1 MKKLTKLLIIPVVA
15 LSLVGCGK
23 VPVLENGQEAVVTTK
38 VGSISAN
45 DLYDK
50 LKTTYG
56 NAVLIEMIDTL
67 ILNDKY
73 EETEDEKE
81 HVKEQVAELEE
92 IAKSNGMTFLSYIN
106 YYGFEDKE
114 AVEDYFVLNYRRD
127 LAVKDYIKSTIKDK
141 EVEKYYEE
149 NIYGDVRV
157 KHILIEPETLT
168 GMTTE
173 EIEDAKKDALKT
185 AKDLIKKLKNGEDF
199 DKLAKEYSDDKSNSE
214 KGGDLGWFNTGE
226 MEKEFEKASFELK
239 KGKYTTSPVETSYG
253 YHIIYKTDEK
263 DKPKLKDVKEDILDT
278 LVEDKLTS
286 NTTLYNETLESIRK
300 DAELSIEDSFL
311 KDAYNNYMKGLK
323 TQSTQN

>member
-1 MKKLTKLLIIPVVA
+1 MKKLTKLLILPVA
-15 LSLVGCGK
+15 ILSLVGCGK

-50 LKTTYG
+50 LKETYG

-81 HVKEQVAELEE
+81 HVKEQIKELEG
-92 IAKSNGMTFLSYIN
+92 IAESNGMTFLSYIN
-106 YYGFEDKE
+106 YYGFKDKE
-114 AVEDYFVLNYRRD
+114 AVENYFVLNYRRD
-127 LAVKDYIKSTIKDK
+127 LAVKDYVKDTIKDK
-141 EVEKYYEE
+141 DIEKYYKD
-149 NIYGDVRV
+149 NIYGDIRV
-157 KHILIEPETLT
+157 KHILIEPDTLT

-173 EIEDAKKDALKT
+173 EINDAKKDAEKT
-185 AKDLIKKLKNGEDF
+185 AKDIIKKLKDGGDF
-199 DKLAKEYSDDKSNSE
+199 DKLAKEYSDDKSNSD

-239 KGKYTTSPVETSYG
+239 KGKYTTTPVETSYG

-263 DKPKLKDVKEDILDT
+263 ANPALKDVKEEILDT
-278 LVEDKLTS
+278 LVDKKLEEDK
-286 NTTLYNETLESIRK
+286 NLYNQALEEIRK
-300 DAELSIEDSFL
+300 DANLSIEDSFL
-311 KDAYNNYMKGLK
+311 KEAYNDYLK
-323 TQSTQN
+323 QLKAQQ

>member
-73 EETEDEKE
+73 EETEEEKE
-81 HVKEQVAELEE
+81 HVKEKVAELEE

-106 YYGFEDKE
+106 YYGFEDKD

>member
-1 MKKLTKLLIIPVVA
+1 MKKLTKLLILPVA
-15 LSLVGCGK
+15 ILSLVGCGK
-23 VPVLENGQEAVVTTK
+23 VPVLENGQEAVATTK

-50 LKTTYG
+50 LKNTYG

-67 ILNDKY
+67 ILEDKY
-73 EETEDEKE
+73 DETDDEKE
-81 HVKEQVAELEE
+81 YVKEQIAELEE
-92 IAKSNGMTFLSYIN
+92 VAESNGMTFISYIN

-114 AVEDYFVLNYRRD
+114 AVEEYFVLNYRRD
-127 LAVKDYIKSTIKDK
+127 LAVNDYVKSTIKDK
-141 EVEKYYEE
+141 EVEKYYKE
-149 NIYGDVRV
+149 NIYGDIRV

-173 EIEDAKKDALKT
+173 EIADAKKEAEKT
-185 AKDLIKKLKNGEDF
+185 AKDIIKKLKDGEDF
-199 DKLAKEYSDDKSNSE
+199 DKLAKEYSDDKSNSD

-239 KGKYTTSPVETSYG
+239 KGKYTTTPVETSYG

-263 DKPKLKDVKEDILDT
+263 AKPELKDVKEEILDT
-278 LVEDKLTS
+278 LVEEKLA
-286 NTTLYNETLESIRK
+286 NDTTLYSTALEEIRK

-311 KDAYNNYMKGLK
+311 KDAYKDYLK
-323 TQSTQN
+323 QLKVQN

>member
-1 MKKLTKLLIIPVVA
+1 MKKLTKLLILPVA
-15 LSLVGCGK
+15 ILSLVGCGK
-23 VPVLENGQEAVVTTK
+23 VPVLENGQEAVVTTSI
-38 VGSISAN
+38 GSISAN
-45 DLYDK
+45 ELYDK
-50 LKTTYG
+50 LKNTYG

-81 HVKEQVAELEE
+81 YVKEQVAELEE

-106 YYGFEDKE
+106 YYGFENKE
-114 AVEDYFVLNYRRD
+114 AVEEYFVLNYRRD
-127 LAVKDYIKSTIKDK
+127 LAVKEYVKSGIKDK
-141 EVEKYYEE
+141 EVEKYYKE

-173 EIEDAKKDALKT
+173 EIEDAKKEALKT
-185 AKDLIKKLKNGEDF
+185 AKEIIKKLKNGEDF

-239 KGKYTTSPVETSYG
+239 KGKYTTTPVETSYG

-263 DKPKLKDVKEDILDT
+263 AKPELKDVKEEILDT
-278 LVEDKLTS
+278 LVEDKLANNS
-286 NTTLYNETLESIRK
+286 NLFNESLEEIRK
-300 DAELSIEDSFL
+300 DVELSIEDSFL
-311 KDAYNNYMKGLK
+311 KDAYNNYLKQLK